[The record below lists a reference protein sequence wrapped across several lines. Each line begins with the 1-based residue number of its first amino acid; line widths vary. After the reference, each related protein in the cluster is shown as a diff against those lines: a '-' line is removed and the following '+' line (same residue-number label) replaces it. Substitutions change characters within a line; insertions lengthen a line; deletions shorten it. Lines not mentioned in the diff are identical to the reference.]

1 MRLRAGPVGAGEAG
15 GRGERGG
22 PTAGGAGT
30 PDRVNLHVRRPPP
43 PRGGS
48 PPFARNRAHRPA
60 ARTGRILRSP
70 SSAAAPSDA
79 PTAPAGPGIRP
90 EC

>member
-1 MRLRAGPVGAGEAG
+1 MR
-15 GRGERGG
+15 
-22 PTAGGAGT
+22 TAEQ
-30 PDRVNLHVRRPPP
+30 VRRPP

-60 ARTGRILRSP
+60 LRTGRILRSP
-70 SSAAAPSDA
+70 PGAAPPSDA
-79 PTAPAGPGIRP
+79 PTVPAGPGIRP